1 MSESIASASQPHERW
16 RRRAM
21 HSAAAAGARHFTHR
35 AAPRPMLHSLLIHR
49 AAFDWLHGRLR

>member
-35 AAPRPMLHSLLIHR
+35 AAPRPMLCTRFLFTVPTL
-49 AAFDWLHGRLR
+49 